1 MLVEMG
7 ELLINPICCF
17 PGLCPSPS
25 LIRANPGCV
34 PRAGEE
40 MRWGGIGGQA
50 LPGGTTHKPHSWQTP
65 PPRLSASAL
74 SDPTAISHITF
85 RHISP
90 AFPHVSMHR
99 HTTQPYFPV
108 TQFLISRVTY
118 LFLMP
123 VTLRPWRG
131 GGMVPSP
138 PQLRAVS

>member
-1 MLVEMG
+1 MG
-7 ELLINPICCF
+7 
-17 PGLCPSPS
+17 GDRWPSPPW
-25 LIRANPGCV
+25 RHNP
-34 PRAGEE
+34 
-40 MRWGGIGGQA
+40 
-50 LPGGTTHKPHSWQTP
+50 QTP
-65 PPRLSASAL
+65 FLADTPPRLSASAL

-131 GGMVPSP
+131 GGGGMVPSP